1 MVEPIP
7 IYNPFNMKN
16 RMFTQKDI
24 HTILKNHNLD
34 YEIKNPLL
42 FQNAM
47 IHSSYVRRSEY
58 TTPTGEIAELAPKPD
73 NCLDLFPESY
83 ERLEHLGDSVL
94 GCCVATYLSKRFP
107 IQQEGFLTNLRKELV
122 CNAMLGQLT
131 LKISLNEFYVISK
144 HNEDTCN
151 GRTNIKKLGDILESF
166 IGALWIDSEYDFHK
180 VYKFIINLIE
190 SYIDIPKILLNDTN
204 YKDQFQKL
212 CQSQFKYTPTYTML
226 SFTDS
231 VYTMAVID
239 NNNKVIGI
247 GSSTTKKQG
256 EQFAAREALKSLK
269 LNN

>member
-1 MVEPIP
+1 MV
-7 IYNPFNMKN
+7 
-16 RMFTQKDI
+16 
-24 HTILKNHNLD
+24 HT
-34 YEIKNPLL
+34 
-42 FQNAM
+42 
-47 IHSSYVRRSEY
+47 SYVKRSAY
-58 TTPTGEIAELAPKPD
+58 TTPTGDVAELADCPPGV
-73 NCLDLFPESY
+73 LELFDDSY
-83 ERLEHLGDSVL
+83 ERLEHLGDAIL
-94 GCCVATYLSKRFP
+94 GACVASYLCTRFP
-107 IQQEGFLTNLRKELV
+107 DAQEGFLTNLRKELV
-122 CNAMLGQLT
+122 CNNMLGQLT

-144 HNEDTCN
+144 HNEDSCN

-269 LNN
+269 TNN